1 MHETNNVC
9 LYAGVSDMF
18 VTLVQWV
25 MTFPKCTGGAPLVL
39 LALLL
44 GAGDCS
50 GGDSI
55 GLDALDVSVVYR
67 GLRDVLAD
75 MWVY

>member
-1 MHETNNVC
+1 
-9 LYAGVSDMF
+9 MF

-25 MTFPKCTGGAPLVL
+25 MTFPKCTGGAPFVL

-50 GGDSI
+50 GGVSI
-55 GLDALDVSVVYR
+55 GLNALDVSVCI
-67 GLRDVLAD
+67 GD
-75 MWVY
+75 